1 MRLSA
6 VRRAQIDPFDPERP
20 PSAYDLT
27 ERGRVQVRL
36 LGTRLARE
44 GTPDAVY
51 TGDSDRHRDTAD
63 LVVRTVETITGERP
77 PVETDPGL
85 DDIAWTMDALRA
97 CAEEQLAQPEW
108 TRRWIAG
115 DLPIDEGVKTTRERV
130 RRFADRLVDA
140 HGPADHLLLVTS
152 AVPVQVLACTALDA
166 AVAKTRLP
174 VANAGVFAL
183 DWTADER
190 TVETLNDTAHLPG
203 ELVTRD
209 GFVDR
214 D

>member
-27 ERGRVQVRL
+27 ERGRVQARL
-36 LGTRLARE
+36 LGARLARE
-44 GTPDAVY
+44 GPPDTVY
-51 TGDSDRHRDTAD
+51 TGDSARHRDTAD
-63 LVVRTVETITGERP
+63 LVAGTVRAVTGERP
-77 PVETDPGL
+77 PVETDSNL
-85 DDIAWTMDALRA
+85 DDIAWTMDALLA
-97 CAEEQLAQPEW
+97 CAEEQLPQPEW
-108 TRRWIAG
+108 TRRWVAG
-115 DLPIDEGVKTTRERV
+115 DLPIDEGVEAAHERV
-130 RRFADRLVDA
+130 CGFADRLVDA

-152 AVPVQVLACTALDA
+152 AVPVLLLSCTALDV
-166 AVAKTRLP
+166 AVAETRLP
-174 VANAGVFAL
+174 VANAGIFAL
-183 DWTADER
+183 DWTTDER
-190 TVETLNDTAHLPG
+190 AVAALNDTAHLPG